1 MPHEITKI
9 EPAYSGWSSILVA
22 AVRLPDGHVVKRE
35 IEDHGDAAAVLPY
48 DPERRTAMVIR
59 QFRLPPFHVA
69 GEEHLLEV
77 AAGILDEDDPAA
89 CARREAM
96 EELGLRLGALE
107 HVVTAWTMAGISTE
121 RGHLYLALYKAEDR
135 VGPGGGLTD
144 EHEHIEV
151 AELSLSELARMLDAG
166 QITDMKLFALT
177 QTLRVRRPELFVR

>member
-1 MPHEITKI
+1 MPFEITKI
-9 EPAYSGWSSILVA
+9 EPAYEGWSSILVA

-59 QFRLPPFHVA
+59 QFRLPPFHVT
-69 GEEHLLEV
+69 GEPDLLEA
-77 AAGILDEDDPAA
+77 AAGILDEDDPGA

-107 HVVTAWTMAGISTE
+107 HVVTIWTMPGISTE
-121 RGHLYLALYKAEDR
+121 RGHLYLAPYEAKDR
-135 VGPGGGLTD
+135 VGPGGGLTE

-151 AELSLSELARMLDAG
+151 VELELGELARILDAG
-166 QITDMKLFALT
+166 QITDVKLFALL